1 MFAGSSYT
9 LNCTVMSYFHSV
21 VKWTGPDG
29 NSVRNTSS
37 IAVNAPVYDG
47 IKSYVLLR
55 FPALHTSQ
63 AGRYTCVSVVSS
75 PLSVRTATKDVVVT
89 GMRHCKYY
97 TRAGTTV
104 TSCKLLIYLIVLG
117 KRPWV
122 FATRAP
128 KNGGWAVA
136 RRRSLTQLEW
146 FNYPHASAN
155 PGCEVSCQSVQ
166 NRTASLLCP
175 RFVKASPTMEK
186 AVSY

>member
-29 NSVRNTSS
+29 NSVRNTSR

-97 TRAGTTV
+97 TRADGTTV
-104 TSCKLLIYLIVLG
+104 TSCKVHIYPIV
-117 KRPWV
+117 
-122 FATRAP
+122 
-128 KNGGWAVA
+128 
-136 RRRSLTQLEW
+136 
-146 FNYPHASAN
+146 
-155 PGCEVSCQSVQ
+155 
-166 NRTASLLCP
+166 P
-175 RFVKASPTMEK
+175 RKLSSPTLQLQPSK
-186 AVSY
+186 